1 MNIEKEEIYTFK
13 ISNGDEIVARVE
25 EITDTH
31 YVISKPLTVVPSPQ
45 GIQMIMGLFTANP
58 EKMVSLNTSAVSMV
72 ATVRDEVRD
81 SYIEATT
88 GIRPV
93 SKKLLMG

>member
-1 MNIEKEEIYTFK
+1 MT
-13 ISNGDEIVARVE
+13 
-25 EITDTH
+25 
-31 YVISKPLTVVPSPQ
+31 
-45 GIQMIMGLFTANP
+45 
-58 EKMVSLNTSAVSMV
+58 
-72 ATVRDEVRD
+72 ATVHDDVRD